1 MPALFCCSSIRPYR
15 PKRLDHEHKFDKFMQ
30 WAKSTSAKPDV
41 VPIMIVSADYVVQLV
56 KQANYGP
63 QESVR
68 YFMTVNDGIEFTEV
82 RENDLIAANFEKL
95 NSYVDFSL
103 IT

>member
-1 MPALFCCSSIRPYR
+1 MPALFCCSSIQPYR

-30 WAKSTSAKPDV
+30 WAKSTSAKLDV
-41 VPIMIVSADYVVQLV
+41 VPIFIVSADYVVQLV
-56 KQANYGP
+56 RQANYGP

-68 YFMTVNDGIEFTEV
+68 CFMTVNDGIEFTEV

-95 NSYVDFSL
+95 NS
-103 IT
+103 